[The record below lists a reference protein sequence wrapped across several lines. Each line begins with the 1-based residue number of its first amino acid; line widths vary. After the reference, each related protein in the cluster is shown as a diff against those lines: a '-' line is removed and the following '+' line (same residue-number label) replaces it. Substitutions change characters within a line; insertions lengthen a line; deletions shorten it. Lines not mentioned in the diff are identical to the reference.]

1 MDTARKPR
9 IGIILG
15 DVAGI
20 GPELVAKLLTDESV
34 FDRAQIILITDER
47 HWESGIRI
55 SQTKPRRPTLITQ
68 WEEIPKRVED
78 FLLLHLAGVDPST
91 VPMGTV
97 DPRAGKYVLES
108 ILFTLELIK
117 KGLID
122 GFLFAPLNKESMHK
136 GGSPFGS
143 ELDLLKHHLP
153 HNQAL
158 EEINILDEYWT
169 MRVTSHVAFRDVPS
183 LITPEGVYRAIRFLH
198 RAMVSYGKQ
207 DPRIGV
213 AALNP
218 HGGEH
223 GLFGDEEQT
232 KIEPG
237 IRKARED
244 GIAVSGP
251 YPADTIFLK
260 LRDGVLDGIISMY
273 HDQGQ
278 IATKLLGF
286 NRGVTYHAGF
296 SVPITTP
303 AHGTAFDIAGKGI
316 ADPGA
321 TRHAFYILCRIAQ
334 NRVQEP

>member
-1 MDTARKPR
+1 MNTDSKPR

-20 GPELVAKLLTDESV
+20 GPELVAKLLSDESV
-34 FDRAQIILITDER
+34 FDKAKIVLITDQR
-47 HWESGIRI
+47 HWEAGVRI
-55 SQTKPRRPTLITQ
+55 ARTTPRTPMQITQ
-68 WEEIPKRVED
+68 WEEIPTREED
-78 FLLLHLAGVDPST
+78 FLLLHLPGVDPAS
-91 VPMGTV
+91 VPMGKV
-97 DPRAGKYVLES
+97 DSRAGKYVLES

-117 KGLID
+117 KGLIH

-153 HNQAL
+153 NHEAL

-207 DPRIGV
+207 NPRIGV

-237 IRKARED
+237 IRKAQQE
-244 GIAVSGP
+244 GIMVSGP

-260 LRDGVLDGIISMY
+260 LRDGALDGIISMY

-334 NRVQEP
+334 NRTPHP

>member
-1 MDTARKPR
+1 METTNKPR

-15 DVAGI
+15 DLAGI
-20 GPELVAKLLTDESV
+20 GPELVAKLLSDESV
-34 FDRAQIILITDER
+34 FDRAQIVLIADSR
-47 HWESGIRI
+47 HWEAGIRVARTQPRSPKMI
-55 SQTKPRRPTLITQ
+55 SR
-68 WEEIPKRVED
+68 WEEIPSSEED
-78 FLLLHLAGVDPST
+78 FLLLHLPGLDPSS
-91 VPMGTV
+91 VPMGKV

-117 KGLID
+117 KGLLH
-122 GFLFAPLNKESMHK
+122 GFLFAPLNKEAMHK

-143 ELDLLKHHLP
+143 ELDLLKHYLP
-153 HNQAL
+153 DNEAL

-183 LITPEGVYRAIRFLH
+183 LITPDGVYRAIRFLH
-198 RAMVSYGKQ
+198 RAMVAYGKQ
-207 DPRIGV
+207 NPRIGV

-237 IRKARED
+237 IRKAQNE

-260 LRDGVLDGIISMY
+260 LRDGALDGIISMY

-303 AHGTAFDIAGKGI
+303 AHGTAFDIAGKGV

-334 NRVQEP
+334 NRAYQP